1 MPYYIDA
8 NTVKLEDLMS
18 RITEAD
24 LVPSR
29 RKLLEDIEINFDKLH
44 KKGIFTLADLRKS
57 IKNPKKIVPLA
68 EKTNIEIEY
77 LTLLRREVESYFPKA
92 YILSSFGWLEKNQ
105 ITKLERKG
113 YKNSALLYEAFEI
126 PSQREEII
134 TSTGLEKNFADD
146 IFALVDLTR
155 IQWVSPIFSKVL
167 VDAGYKSAKL
177 IAQANAK
184 ELHEAI
190 EKINKEGQ
198 YFKGKIGIRDI
209 ARLIKSASYLS

>member
-1 MPYYIDA
+1 M
-8 NTVKLEDLMS
+8 
-18 RITEAD
+18 
-24 LVPSR
+24 
-29 RKLLEDIEINFDKLH
+29 
-44 KKGIFTLADLRKS
+44 
-57 IKNPKKIVPLA
+57 
-68 EKTNIEIEY
+68 
-77 LTLLRREVESYFPKA
+77 
-92 YILSSFGWLEKNQ
+92 
-105 ITKLERKG
+105 
-113 YKNSALLYEAFEI
+113 LYEAFEI
-126 PSQREEII
+126 PAQREEII
-134 TSTGLEKNFADD
+134 ASTGLEKDFSDD

-167 VDAGYKSAKL
+167 VDAGYKSAKS